1 MKVNNTIPERAPVR
15 DVDAV
20 GLLRKMLLIISPS
33 YREAGLARFL
43 IDAMTSLGFTAE
55 IDEAGNAVGVLHRG
69 DGPVV
74 MLLGHMDT
82 APRIIPVRSE
92 RGRLYGRGAVD
103 AKGPL
108 ATMICAAARAADFA
122 GTLVVVGAVEEET
135 PGSRGAVAIRD
146 HYPMPDAVI
155 VGEPGGWASVV
166 VGYKGKLDLR
176 YRVERPA
183 THPTNPE
190 PKATEL
196 AVQCWQAL
204 AELTGP
210 DVSHSA
216 FGKPGRTLV
225 SMSGDIAAAEMEM
238 TVRTPV
244 GFDSAGLVAQLTDR
258 CDAGVLT
265 VLNDVRACAM
275 DRRNPVVVA
284 LCNGIRE
291 KRARPVLKMR
301 GGTSDMN
308 TLAER
313 WPVPMATYGPGDCTL
328 DHSDDEHLVIADY
341 LRGIAV
347 LRHAVTEL
355 SRSLAPWC
363 PPGPAE

>member
-1 MKVNNTIPERAPVR
+1 MRANSTIQERTLR

-20 GLLRKMLLIISPS
+20 GLLRQMLLIASPS
-33 YREAGLARFL
+33 YYESALAGFL
-43 IDAMTSLGFTAE
+43 VDTMTSFGFTAE
-55 IDEAGNAVGVLHRG
+55 IDEAGNAIGVLRRG
-69 DGPVV
+69 EGPVV

-82 APRIIPVRSE
+82 APGVVPVRSE
-92 RGRLYGRGAVD
+92 CGRLYGRGAVD

-108 ATMICAAARAADFA
+108 AAMICAAASATDFA

-135 PGSRGAVAIRD
+135 PGSRGAVAIRE

-155 VGEPGGWASVV
+155 VGEPSGWASIV

-183 THPTNPE
+183 GHPTHPE

-204 AELTGP
+204 EELTGP

-216 FGKPGRTLV
+216 FSKPGLTLV
-225 SMSGDIAAAEMEM
+225 SMSGDIAAAEMEL

-244 GFDSAGLVAQLTDR
+244 DFDSAGLVARLTDR
-258 CDAGVLT
+258 CDAGELS
-265 VLNDVRACAM
+265 VLNDVRACAV

-284 LCNGIRE
+284 LCNGIRDE
-291 KRARPVLKMR
+291 CARPVLKMR

-313 WPVPMATYGPGDCTL
+313 WPVPMATYGPGDSTL
-328 DHSDDEHLVIADY
+328 DHCDDEHMVLADY

-347 LRHAVTEL
+347 LRHAVTNL